1 MVPRGTHDI
10 KKFIRPAELLTW
22 VDQTPLQERHM
33 TGLHYNPLLDR
44 FRLGANVDV
53 NYMIHTAH
61 AG

>member
-1 MVPRGTHDI
+1 MTS